1 MFSYDVFGGT
11 MTLREAHF
19 RGAHAR
25 WMAAKRKWHLA
36 LMEINNAKEEW
47 ERAQSEFFTYSLTA
61 TDCSACPFKEEEE

>member
-1 MFSYDVFGGT
+1 
-11 MTLREAHF
+11 
-19 RGAHAR
+19 
-25 WMAAKRKWHLA
+25 MAAKRKWHLA